1 MKKFKIFR
9 CFLFTLIIVCTCSI
23 SVSASVWVFGSSGQ
37 GNNPF
42 TAKGFAIKTESGQ
55 VKWLNSKFSNAGYDA
70 NGDIIMQD
78 GGTAGGTTDGTTY
91 TGTDW
96 GVKYISATKA
106 DGKPYQ
112 LFAMT
117 NRYPSVYNYMFAY
130 QKQSQN
136 GNLTSISNFTSC
148 LGTPFQTSKD
158 KSNFP
163 NGIDHE
169 LAIPINNFVFEPGTL
184 YEFGFQ
190 QGMQANNGISLVLS
204 GDSADHYYGY
214 LKYPFSAEEQAL
226 YDSMKYK
233 EYQFIS
239 SYTKVPGTIYFNV
252 NFVPMKFSVQTY
264 ADLSA
269 WNTVEKQV
277 ESFIDG
283 ITQSDY
289 DSGKYLKTNI
299 DNLKKELSS
308 KQDKAD
314 NVVKIELKEQAD
326 KDIDQMTREIMDDMN
341 SARTTKATDMT
352 KLNAALQTA
361 KAFYDDAKNN
371 VGTEVGNYS
380 RESVDALRQKIDTA
394 STLTNQS
401 PQSDIDNAATELDN
415 AIINVKSSQI
425 QTDKIVLNDFVNGIT
440 VTLKKGS
447 VPDNVSLIVNR
458 VDAADQRYKTYK
470 DSIGENVKDI
480 KIFDILLYSGD
491 NKIQPSQPMT
501 VQFPVPDSM
510 KSNDIS
516 VYLSGDDLKAG
527 KVASLRTESF
537 VQVNSNTTGYF
548 SLVSSGEAIV
558 TSTADNSKSN
568 GGSNSKTNGGSTEAV
583 TKTASKDN
591 VNVTKQTD
599 LSTKK
604 NPDEK
609 EKLLDITAG
618 AGNTA
623 MSVTLNGKNRPQEK
637 IADTVIPVSEVLK
650 KSNPF
655 WLLLSA
661 AVLEIFGAV
670 YGGVLIIGKL
680 KSVYRVEYKTN
691 HKRSL

>member
-1 MKKFKIFR
+1 MKKSKIFR
-9 CFLFTLIIVCTCSI
+9 YFLFTLIIVFVCSI
-23 SVSASVWVFGSSGQ
+23 SVSAKVWVFGSSGT

-42 TAKGFAIKTESGQ
+42 TAKGFAIKTESGE
-55 VKWLNSKFSNAGYDA
+55 VKWLYSKFSNGGYDA
-70 NGDIIMQD
+70 NGNIIMQD
-78 GGTAGGTTDGTTY
+78 GGTSY

-96 GVKYISATKA
+96 GLQYISATKA

-117 NRYPSVYNYMFAY
+117 NRNPLVYNYMFAY

-136 GNLTSISNFTSC
+136 GNFTPISNFTSC
-148 LGTPFQTSKD
+148 LGAPFQTSVD
-158 KSNFP
+158 LSEFP

-190 QGMQANNGISLVLS
+190 QGMRANNGISLVLS
-204 GDSADHYYGY
+204 GDSAGHYYGY
-214 LKYPFSAEEQAL
+214 LKYPFSPDEQAL
-226 YDSMKYK
+226 YDKKKYE

-239 SYTKVPGTIYFNV
+239 SYKQVAGTNYFNV
-252 NFVPMKFSVQTY
+252 NFVPIRFSVHTF

-269 WNTVEKQV
+269 WNTTAAKVQ
-277 ESFIDG
+277 SFIDG
-283 ITQSDY
+283 MTQSNY
-289 DSGKYLKTNI
+289 DSGRWSKTNI
-299 DNLKKELSS
+299 DNLKAELSS
-308 KQDKAD
+308 MQNKAD
-314 NVVKIELKEQAD
+314 NVVKYELKAEAD
-326 KDIDQMTREIMDDMN
+326 QSIAQMTNKITTDMN
-341 SARTTKATDMT
+341 SAKTTDMT
-352 KLNAALQTA
+352 KLDAKLQAANN
-361 KAFYDDAKNN
+361 FYDDAKNN
-371 VGTEVGNYS
+371 VGTEAGNYS
-380 RESVDALRQKIDTA
+380 QESVDALKQTIDTA
-394 STLTNQS
+394 SALTNQS
-401 PQSDIDNAATELDN
+401 LQSDIDNAVTELDN
-415 AIINVKSSQI
+415 AIINVKSSQK
-425 QTDKIVLNDFVNGIT
+425 TDKIVLNDFVNGIT
-440 VTLKKGS
+440 VTLNKGS

-470 DSIGENVKDI
+470 DSIGENVKEI
-480 KIFDILLYSGD
+480 KIFDILLYSRD
-491 NKIQPSQPMT
+491 KEIQPSQPMT

-527 KVASLRTESF
+527 KVSSVCTESF
-537 VQVNSNTTGYF
+537 VQVNSNTIGYF
-548 SLVSSGEAIV
+548 SLVSSGKAIV
-558 TSTADNSKSN
+558 TSTADNSK
-568 GGSNSKTNGGSTEAV
+568 TNGGSTVAV

-599 LSTKK
+599 LITKK

-623 MSVTLNGKNRPQEK
+623 MSVTINGENRPQEK
-637 IADTVIPVSEVLK
+637 IAVTVIPVSEVLK
-650 KSNPF
+650 KGNPF

-661 AVLEIFGAV
+661 AVLGIFGAV

-680 KSVYRVEYKTN
+680 KKD
-691 HKRSL
+691 